1 MGYNGSGKA
10 VWNAKG
16 EKMDRERQPRA
27 VGEILLLGGVEYR
40 IEKVEGYGG
49 SAIVYLASYPDALN
63 QESLHL
69 VYIKELFPYHPKG
82 LVYRNEEGE
91 ICCMPK
97 GREYMRQCRQSFY
110 LGNQANL
117 NLLAKMPEQISGN
130 LNSYEAYGT
139 YYSLLPVQG
148 GESLETFLESGH
160 SFCLKEAAGC
170 MKKILNALECFHSGG
185 ILHLD
190 ISPDN
195 IRIFSSYALLIDYNS
210 VWKIEREPDEICCFS
225 EKEGYTAP
233 EVRLMEA
240 EQIGTSADLYSVC
253 AIFFQILTGRRL
265 SDELTTQRGL
275 SRCFP
280 KNLAIFQGESGE
292 AVSKAVQIVK
302 KGLHILPQ
310 KRYQTAAEMI
320 RDFDELLCR
329 IDEQEEILRKQRHLQ
344 KIRKG
349 IGILTA
355 AGLILLCISGWI
367 YQRGRP
373 SKKEQE
379 ILYAA
384 MQRMEI
390 NMGILNGQIY
400 GQEQIVKELSAQ
412 EVLDG
417 NLQEE
422 EKLLKSLAHYRE
434 KAESEYTGY
443 RDGKEYIGRMEAFTD
458 SEFLD
463 LVGELYQKPEEF
475 QQISDQAAR
484 LLEERLCRKE
494 SVYDTADKRKALTD
508 AYGEYLKAYT
518 AMCGAW
524 YSQIVYDLQNMHA
537 DQAAEEMMDAANE
550 LLQLGEHIHYN
561 SQVEISDALTKAKR
575 QLNKAGSEMKR
586 QGLL

>member
-1 MGYNGSGKA
+1 M
-10 VWNAKG
+10 
-16 EKMDRERQPRA
+16 ERERQPRA
-27 VGEILLLGGVEYR
+27 IGETLLLGGVEYR

-63 QESLHL
+63 WESIHL
-69 VYIKELFPYHPKG
+69 VYIKELFPWHPKG
-82 LVYRNEEGE
+82 LIYRNEEGE

-97 GREYMRQCRQSFY
+97 AREYMRQCRQSFY

-148 GESLETFLESGH
+148 GESLEAILESGF
-160 SFCLKEAAGC
+160 SFSLKEAAEC

-210 VWKIEREPDEICCFS
+210 VWKLEREPDEVCCLS

-233 EVRLMEA
+233 EVRLMET
-240 EQIGTSADLYSVC
+240 EQIDTSADLYSVC

-280 KNLAIFQGESGE
+280 KSLSVFQGESDD
-292 AVSKAVQIVK
+292 AVYKAVEIIK

-310 KRYQTAAEMI
+310 KRYRTTEEMI
-320 RDFDELLCR
+320 KDLDALLCC
-329 IDEQEEILRKQRHLQ
+329 IEKQEEMLRKQRHEQ
-344 KIRKG
+344 KVRKG

-355 AGLILLCISGWI
+355 VCLILICVSGWI

-384 MQRMEI
+384 MQRLEI

-400 GQEQIVKELSAQ
+400 GQEQILKELSAQ
-412 EVLDG
+412 DVLEG
-417 NLQEE
+417 NLQDE

-443 RDGKEYIGRMEAFTD
+443 RDGKEHIGRMEAFTD
-458 SEFLD
+458 PDFLD
-463 LVGELYQKPEEF
+463 TVEELYQKPEEF

-484 LLEERLCRKE
+484 LLEERLCQKE
-494 SVYDTADKRKALTD
+494 SVYDTTDKRKALTD
-508 AYGEYLKAYT
+508 AYGDYLKAYT

-524 YSQIVYDLQNMHA
+524 YSQIVCQLQKMHA
-537 DQAAEEMMDAANE
+537 DEAAEEMMDAASE
-550 LLQLGEHIHYN
+550 LLQLGEYVHYN

-575 QLNKAGSEMKR
+575 RLNKAGNEMKR